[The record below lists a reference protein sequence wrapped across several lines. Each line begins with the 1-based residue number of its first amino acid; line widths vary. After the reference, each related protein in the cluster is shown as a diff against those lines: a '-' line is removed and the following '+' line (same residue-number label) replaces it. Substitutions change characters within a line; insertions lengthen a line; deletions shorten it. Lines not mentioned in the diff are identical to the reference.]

1 MPFFFAPREAR
12 TTLPCPDCGA
22 ALDIRRT
29 CHEAYMHCPACKKS
43 FELSPF
49 ISRMDDAMENFL
61 EHLYVDRVCRDII
74 AVSRRGTERYV
85 SFALPIPRTAHDHGL
100 PASSRGRH
108 DPSQEEEC
116 PLPFLT

>member
-1 MPFFFAPREAR
+1 MFNRKTLGSLSCLSSSPPGKPGTA
-12 TTLPCPDCGA
+12 LPCPDCGA

-61 EHLYVDRVCRDII
+61 EHLYVDRV
-74 AVSRRGTERYV
+74 
-85 SFALPIPRTAHDHGL
+85 
-100 PASSRGRH
+100 
-108 DPSQEEEC
+108 
-116 PLPFLT
+116 

>member
-29 CHEAYMHCPACKKS
+29 CHEAYMHYPACKKS

-61 EHLYVDRVCRDII
+61 EHLYVDRV
-74 AVSRRGTERYV
+74 
-85 SFALPIPRTAHDHGL
+85 
-100 PASSRGRH
+100 
-108 DPSQEEEC
+108 
-116 PLPFLT
+116 